1 MGLEKTTA
9 IIAAWSNLVARRP
22 HKPQVVG
29 SNPTAAT
36 NLLQTKNP
44 FMRWE
49 YTASFVNEGQR
60 DLEELNRFG
69 KDGWEAFDIVNKGG
83 VNCIYY
89 KRPSLSQ
96 EEKK

>member
-1 MGLEKTTA
+1 
-9 IIAAWSNLVARRP
+9 
-22 HKPQVVG
+22 
-29 SNPTAAT
+29 
-36 NLLQTKNP
+36 
-44 FMRWE
+44 MRWE